1 MKTSGILYFSVIFL
15 LFSCG
20 AKHDERQPD
29 KTSNTDTVEEK
40 VDAISVEVGSLEK
53 LAANMVASR
62 ESYLNDGKTEA
73 EAEEAFIKAFVDSLK
88 QPKTFKTDFANLKKY
103 EINVLNAD
111 DHKLRVFY
119 WLSPYS
125 GTMWHVQNIIQYQ
138 DENNIV
144 TAASFNQLYEDKDDE
159 GSPTPFFGHIY
170 NLNTSPQKTYL
181 LTGYGQMSGTEPY
194 GVSHTLV
201 IDHSKFSIN
210 KPLFK
215 LEKTL
220 KTQLFA
226 SADLKEGQSKE
237 KLRAQLAMIYN
248 PQDKT
253 ISYPEVNETK
263 NGSVFSGK
271 RNVLTFR
278 DGMFK

>member
-1 MKTSGILYFSVIFL
+1 MKTTDFLYFSLVFL

-20 AKHDERQPD
+20 AKHDDQQLKGVRH
-29 KTSNTDTVEEK
+29 NAVVEK
-40 VDAISVEVGSLEK
+40 KIDAISAEAGSLEK
-53 LAANMVASR
+53 LAAKMLASR

-73 EAEEAFIKAFVDSLK
+73 EEVFIKAFVEALK
-88 QPKTFKTDFANLKKY
+88 QPKAFEADFANLKKY
-103 EINVLNAD
+103 EINVLTAD
-111 DHKLRVFY
+111 DHKLRLFY

-125 GTMWHVQNIIQYQ
+125 GTMWHVQNIVQYQ
-138 DENNIV
+138 GENNAV
-144 TAASFNQLYEDKDDE
+144 SAVLFNSLYEDKDDE
-159 GSPTPFFGHIY
+159 GSPTPFFEHIY

-194 GVSHTLV
+194 SVSHTL
-201 IDHSKFSIN
+201 IINHSKFSIN
-210 KPLFK
+210 NPLFK
-215 LEKTL
+215 LGKTV
-220 KTQLFA
+220 KNQLFA
-226 SADLKEGQSKE
+226 SATLKEDQNKE
-237 KLRAQLAMIYN
+237 KLTAQLAMIYN
-248 PQDKT
+248 SQDKT

>member
-1 MKTSGILYFSVIFL
+1 MKTTSILFFSMVFL

-20 AKHDERQPD
+20 AKHGDQQPNGID
-29 KTSNTDTVEEK
+29 HADIAVKKKKNADS
-40 VDAISVEVGSLEK
+40 AQASSLEK
-53 LAANMVASR
+53 LAAKMVASR

-73 EAEEAFIKAFVDSLK
+73 EEVFIKAFIEALK
-88 QPKTFKTDFANLKKY
+88 QPKAFEADFANLKKY
-103 EINVLNAD
+103 EINVLTAND
-111 DHKLRVFY
+111 NKLRLFY

-125 GTMWHVQNIIQYQ
+125 GTMWHVQNIVQYQ
-138 DENNIV
+138 GEDNTL
-144 TAASFNQLYEDKDDE
+144 TAVLFNSLYEDKNDE
-159 GSPTPFFGHIY
+159 GSPTPFFEHIFS
-170 NLNTSPQKTYL
+170 LNTSPQKTYL
-181 LTGYGQMSGTEPY
+181 LTGYGQMGGTEPY
-194 GVSHTLV
+194 SVCHTL
-201 IDHSKFSIN
+201 IINHSKFSIN

-215 LEKTL
+215 LAKAS

-226 SADLKEGQSKE
+226 SAILKEDQDKE
-237 KLRAQLAMIYN
+237 KLMAQLAMIYN

>member
-1 MKTSGILYFSVIFL
+1 MKSTSILFFSLIFL

-20 AKHDERQPD
+20 AKHHDQQLGGID
-29 KTSNTDTVEEK
+29 DADTVVKKEI
-40 VDAISVEVGSLEK
+40 DAGYAKASSLEK
-53 LAANMVASR
+53 LAAKMVASR
-62 ESYLNDGKTEA
+62 ESYLNEGKTEA
-73 EAEEAFIKAFVDSLK
+73 EEVFIDAFIEALK
-88 QPKTFKTDFANLKKY
+88 QPKAFETDFANLKKY
-103 EINVLNAD
+103 EINVLTAD
-111 DHKLRVFY
+111 DHKLRLFY

-125 GTMWHVQNIIQYQ
+125 GTMWHVQNIVQYQ
-138 DENNIV
+138 GENNAV
-144 TAASFNQLYEDKDDE
+144 TAVSFNNLYGDKDDE
-159 GSPTPFFGHIY
+159 GSPTPFFEHIY
-170 NLNTSPQKTYL
+170 HLNTSSQKTYL

-194 GVSHTLV
+194 SVSTL
-201 IDHSKFSIN
+201 IINHSKFSIN

-215 LEKTL
+215 LGKVV

-226 SADLKEGQSKE
+226 SATLKESQDKE
-237 KLRAQLAMIYN
+237 KLMAQLAMIYN

-271 RNVLTFR
+271 RKVLTFR